1 MEEYF
6 SGIGV
11 AYKKFVGDENV
22 VDKI

>member
-6 SGIGV
+6 LGIGV
-11 AYKKFVGDENV
+11 AYKRFVGDENV